1 MSTSTTTAS
10 TFAAPA
16 TASTA
21 QDTLALLGRVL
32 IALLFVPAGFGKLT
46 GFAGVV
52 GYIGSVGLPLPQLGA
67 VIAIVVELGVGLM
80 FLVGY
85 KTRIA
90 AVVLAVFTVAAS
102 FFFHNYW
109 GMPADKAFVNQ
120 LMFFKNIA
128 VAGGLLAFAAY
139 GAGRFSID
147 KR

>member
-1 MSTSTTTAS
+1 MSTSSTTAS
-10 TFAAPA
+10 SFAVPA

-21 QDTLALLGRVL
+21 QDTLALIGRVL

-90 AVVLAVFTVAAS
+90 AIVLAVFTVAAS
-102 FFFHNYW
+102 IFFHNYW
-109 GMPADKAFVNQ
+109 ALPADKAMVNQ

-128 VAGGLLAFAAY
+128 VAGGLLAFAAF

>member
-1 MSTSTTTAS
+1 MSTTTTAS

-16 TASTA
+16 TASAA
-21 QDTLALLGRVL
+21 QDTLALIGRVL

-52 GYIGSVGLPLPQLGA
+52 GYIGSAGLPMPQVGA
-67 VIAIVVELGVGLM
+67 VIAILVELGVGLM

-85 KTRIA
+85 KTRVA
-90 AVVLAVFTVAAS
+90 AIVLAVFTVAAS
-102 FFFHNYW
+102 IFFHNYW

-128 VAGGLLAFAAY
+128 VAGGLLAYAAF

>member
-1 MSTSTTTAS
+1 MSSSTTTAS

-16 TASTA
+16 SASA
-21 QDTLALLGRVL
+21 AHDTLALIGRVL

-52 GYIGSVGLPLPQLGA
+52 GYIGSVGLPMPQLGA
-67 VIAIVVELGVGLM
+67 VVAILVELGVGLM

-90 AVVLAVFTVAAS
+90 AIVLAVFTVAAS
-102 FFFHNYW
+102 IFFHNYW

-128 VAGGLLAFAAY
+128 VAGGLLAFAAV

>member
-1 MSTSTTTAS
+1 MSTTTTAS
-10 TFAAPA
+10 SLAAPVS
-16 TASTA
+16 ASAA
-21 QDTLALLGRVL
+21 QDTLALIGRVL

-67 VIAIVVELGVGLM
+67 AIAVAVELGVGLM

-85 KTRIA
+85 KTRLA
-90 AVVLAVFTVAAS
+90 AIVLALFTVAAS
-102 FFFHNYW
+102 IFFHNYW
-109 GMPADKAFVNQ
+109 SLPADKAFVNQ

-128 VAGGLLAFAAY
+128 VAGGLLAFVAF

>member
-1 MSTSTTTAS
+1 MSSSTTTAS

-16 TASTA
+16 SASA
-21 QDTLALLGRVL
+21 AHDTLALIGRVL

-52 GYIGSVGLPLPQLGA
+52 GYIGSVGLPMPQLGA
-67 VIAIVVELGVGLM
+67 VVAILVELGVGLM

-90 AVVLAVFTVAAS
+90 AIVLAVFTVAAS
-102 FFFHNYW
+102 IFFHNYW

-128 VAGGLLAFAAY
+128 VAGGLLAFAAI

-147 KR
+147 RR

>member
-1 MSTSTTTAS
+1 MSTSSTTAS
-10 TFAAPA
+10 SFAVPA

-21 QDTLALLGRVL
+21 QDTLALIGRVL

-90 AVVLAVFTVAAS
+90 AIVLALFTVAAS
-102 FFFHNYW
+102 IFFHNYW
-109 GMPADKAFVNQ
+109 ALPADKAFVNQ

-128 VAGGLLAFAAY
+128 VAGGLLAFAAI

>member
-1 MSTSTTTAS
+1 MSTTTTAS
-10 TFAAPA
+10 SLAAPVS
-16 TASTA
+16 ASAA
-21 QDTLALLGRVL
+21 QDTLALIGRVL

-67 VIAIVVELGVGLM
+67 AIAIAVELGVGLL

-85 KTRIA
+85 KTRLA
-90 AVVLAVFTVAAS
+90 AIVLALFTVAAS
-102 FFFHNYW
+102 IFFHNYW
-109 GMPADKAFVNQ
+109 SLPADKAFVNQ

-128 VAGGLLAFAAY
+128 VAGGLLAFVAF